1 MSARLRG
8 TLGAAALLLAGLPA
22 LAAEQTQ
29 PLTLSGGAAL
39 PGAAPAPSFRFDF
52 LLDDPLRPTLKLGTT
67 AAADNLEITLTAPNN
82 SAFHFLFSPRP
93 QFGLSADNA
102 AGVNRSYA
110 GLSWNLFNNSGLYG
124 NFGVGGTY
132 DASTGTP
139 NDPLRRPLM
148 APLMLHGG
156 LELGYQF
163 GEQHSLS
170 LRLDEGVAPSFRL
183 NGETSSSDNFRLR
196 YGLKF

>member
-1 MSARLRG
+1 MTARWRG
-8 TLGAAALLLAGLPA
+8 ALGAALLLVAGGLPA

-29 PLTLSGGAAL
+29 PLALSGGASL
-39 PGAAPAPSFRFDF
+39 PEAAPAPSFRFDF
-52 LLDDPLRPTLKLGTT
+52 LLDDPVRPILRPGVG
-67 AAADNLEITLTAPNN
+67 AADNLEITLTSPNN

-93 QFGLSADNA
+93 QFGVTADNA
-102 AGVNRSYA
+102 AGINRSYA

-124 NFGVGGTY
+124 NLGLGGTY

-139 NDPLRRPLM
+139 NAPLRRPPG

-170 LRLDEGVAPSFRL
+170 LRLDEGVAPTFRL